1 MRFSYRL
8 QPTDTTTVDVEIT
21 PVPEQ
26 EGEYHV
32 TVGTHTFT
40 LSARLFQR
48 AACCKDAGEIVLQY
62 EGQEYRLYDANHRQR
77 TSPVLPGDLC
87 APMAGTVLRIL
98 VHPGDH
104 VQAGDTLL
112 ILEAMKMEH
121 QILAPQA
128 GVVRQLYCREG
139 ERVAT
144 GMELVVIESMETAPG
159 FHG

>member
-8 QPTDTTTVDVEIT
+8 QPTDTTTVEVEIT
-21 PVPEQ
+21 PVPEH
-26 EGEYHV
+26 EGDYHV
-32 TVGTHTFT
+32 TVGPHTFT

-48 AACCKDAGEIVLQY
+48 AACYKEVGELILQY
-62 EGQEYRLYDANHRQR
+62 EGQEYRLYDASHQQR
-77 TSPVLPGDLC
+77 LSPMVPGDLR

-121 QILAPQA
+121 HILAPQA
-128 GVVRQLYCREG
+128 GVVRQFHCREG

-144 GMELVVIESMETAPG
+144 GMELVVIESTETAL
-159 FHG
+159 

>member
-8 QPTDTTTVDVEIT
+8 QPTDTTTVEVEIT
-21 PVPEQ
+21 PGPEQ
-26 EGEYHV
+26 AGEYHV

-48 AACCKDAGEIVLQY
+48 AACFKEVGDLVLQY
-62 EGQEYRLYDANHRQR
+62 EGQEYRLYDASHRQR
-77 TSPVLPGDLC
+77 TSPVLPGDLR
-87 APMAGTVLRIL
+87 APMAGA

-104 VQAGDTLL
+104 VQAGATLL

-121 QILAPQA
+121 HILAPQA
-128 GVVRQLYCREG
+128 GVVRQLHCRAG

-144 GMELVVIESMETAPG
+144 GMELVVIEPTETVVER
-159 FHG
+159 